1 MCEVLEVSTSGY
13 YDWLKRK
20 ESKRKQYHRFL
31 ISWIVQIHAEPDVFR
46 NSKLTVSRISLSS
59 NLNLLL
65 QFF

>member
-31 ISWIVQIHAEPDVFR
+31 ISWIVQIHAEPDVF
-46 NSKLTVSRISLSS
+46 SK
-59 NLNLLL
+59 
-65 QFF
+65 